1 MSLGRG
7 GGQVPSDTDA
17 SDLLEAVLKQMDGI
31 ILGKFEFIDT
41 NTRIEVNSAAV
52 YGRTA
57 NSLFSAGKRSK

>member
-1 MSLGRG
+1 MSLGRGG

-41 NTRIEVNSAAV
+41 NTD
-52 YGRTA
+52 
-57 NSLFSAGKRSK
+57 